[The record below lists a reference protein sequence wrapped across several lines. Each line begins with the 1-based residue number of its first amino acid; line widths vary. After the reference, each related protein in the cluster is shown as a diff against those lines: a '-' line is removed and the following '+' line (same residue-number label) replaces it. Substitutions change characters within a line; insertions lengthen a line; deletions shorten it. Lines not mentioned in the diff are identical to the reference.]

1 MATVAT
7 NLFKAGLKVLID
19 GVPYNMVHN
28 EFVKPGKGQAFNRV
42 KLKNLVNGRVIEKT
56 YKSGET
62 VELADLVE
70 LEMQY
75 LYKDSDAWHFMD
87 PGTYEQT
94 AVSPDVIGDAAN
106 WLREQDVCK
115 VMLFNGAPMAVEP
128 PVFVELEVVEAEP
141 STRGDTVNNMTKNVT
156 LSTGAVIK
164 APVFV
169 DEGDVIKVDTRTGE
183 YNSRVRD

>member
-1 MATVAT
+1 MRGI
-7 NLFKAGLKVLID
+7 LWI
-19 GVPYNMVHN
+19 
-28 EFVKPGKGQAFNRV
+28 
-42 KLKNLVNGRVIEKT
+42 
-56 YKSGET
+56 
-62 VELADLVE
+62 
-70 LEMQY
+70 LERM
-75 LYKDSDAWHFMD
+75 S
-87 PGTYEQT
+87 ET